1 MLKQLK
7 LNENEAKILKNYVVK
22 QADSY
27 VSKGCIEIV
36 ATDEIKIVK
45 GNPNK
50 HTNEHIDEISK
61 NISQFGLMVPIL
73 KNKNNELITGEGR
86 YLALKELGCSYI
98 ASLTI
103 ENLSAEILRAYRIAD
118 NQLTR
123 STEFDYSVLNQE
135 FKFLYDYKILGTDL
149 GFSALQIDKIYNYQI
164 ESPKQTPSKEPEEVL
179 ELKDADIP
187 ERVKAG
193 DLWRAGDSFILCAN
207 SLKTDSFKYL
217 MQGELAKLVL
227 TDSPYNVPVSG
238 HICGNGKIKHQEF
251 KMASGEMSD
260 EEFEKNFVTPYM
272 GNCIKYSQNGSLHY
286 HFIDWRGLRIFL
298 NVGYKL
304 YSDLK
309 NICVW
314 AKSNGGGMGSLY
326 RSQHEMVCVFKN
338 GDAPHINNV
347 ELGKN
352 GRNRTNVWEYP
363 GIRANTPESLELL
376 RLHPTV
382 KPTALLYDILLDVT
396 NQNDIVLDCFGGS
409 GSTLIAAYR
418 SRRRARIIEISP
430 HYCDVILWRWEKESG
445 KKAKFI
451 KNIQEDQNEQ

>member
-1 MLKQLK
+1 M
-7 LNENEAKILKNYVVK
+7 E
-22 QADSY
+22 
-27 VSKGCIEIV
+27 
-36 ATDEIKIVK
+36 
-45 GNPNK
+45 
-50 HTNEHIDEISK
+50 
-61 NISQFGLMVPIL
+61 
-73 KNKNNELITGEGR
+73 
-86 YLALKELGCSYI
+86 
-98 ASLTI
+98 
-103 ENLSAEILRAYRIAD
+103 
-118 NQLTR
+118 
-123 STEFDYSVLNQE
+123 
-135 FKFLYDYKILGTDL
+135 
-149 GFSALQIDKIYNYQI
+149 
-164 ESPKQTPSKEPEEVL
+164 
-179 ELKDADIP
+179 
-187 ERVKAG
+187 
-193 DLWRAGDSFILCAN
+193 
-207 SLKTDSFKYL
+207 
-217 MQGELAKLVL
+217 
-227 TDSPYNVPVSG
+227 
-238 HICGNGKIKHQEF
+238 
-251 KMASGEMSD
+251 
-260 EEFEKNFVTPYM
+260 
-272 GNCIKYSQNGSLHY
+272 NCIKYSQNGSLHY

-314 AKSNGGGMGSLY
+314 SKSNGGGMGSLY

>member
-1 MLKQLK
+1 MNELY
-7 LNENEAKILKNYVVK
+7 LNEKEVKILKNYVMK
-22 QADSY
+22 QSDNFVA
-27 VSKGCIEIV
+27 KGSTEIIKL
-36 ATDEIKIVK
+36 DDIKIIK

-50 HTNEHIDEISK
+50 HSEEHIGEICK

-73 KNKNNELITGEGR
+73 KNNENELMTGEGR
-86 YLALKELGCSYI
+86 YLALKKLGCSYI
-98 ASLTI
+98 ACLTV
-103 ENLSAEILRAYRIAD
+103 ENLSPEILRAYRIAD

-123 STEFDYSVLNQE
+123 STEFDYSVLNKE

-149 GFSALQIDKIYNYQI
+149 GFSALQIDKIYNYKI
-164 ESPKQTPSKEPEEVL
+164 ESPKQPQKEPDELL
-179 ELKDADIP
+179 ELKNDDIP
-187 ERVKAG
+187 KRVKLG

-207 SLKTDSFKYL
+207 SLKTESFKHL
-217 MQGELAKLVL
+217 MQGEFAKLVV
-227 TDSPYNVPVSG
+227 TDPPYNVPVSG
-238 HICGNGKIKHQEF
+238 HVCGNGKIKHQEF

-260 EEFEKNFVTPYM
+260 EEFEKDFVTPYM
-272 GNCIKYSQNGSLHY
+272 ENCIKYSQNGSLHY

-314 AKSNGGGMGSLY
+314 SKSNGGGMGSLY

-338 GDAPHINNV
+338 GDAPHTNNV

-376 RLHPTV
+376 KLHPTV

-396 NQNDIVLDCFGGS
+396 NPNDIVLDCFGGS

-418 SRRRARIIEISP
+418 TRRRARIIEISP
-430 HYCDVILWRWEKESG
+430 HYCDVILWRWEKESS
-445 KKAKFI
+445 KEVKFI

>member
-1 MLKQLK
+1 
-7 LNENEAKILKNYVVK
+7 
-22 QADSY
+22 
-27 VSKGCIEIV
+27 
-36 ATDEIKIVK
+36 
-45 GNPNK
+45 
-50 HTNEHIDEISK
+50 
-61 NISQFGLMVPIL
+61 MVPIL

-187 ERVKAG
+187 ERVKSG

-272 GNCIKYSQNGSLHY
+272 ENCIKYSQNGSLHY

-314 AKSNGGGMGSLY
+314 SKSNGGGMGSLY

>member
-1 MLKQLK
+1 MNELY
-7 LNENEAKILKNYVVK
+7 LNEKEVKILKNYVMK
-22 QADSY
+22 QSDGFVARGS
-27 VSKGCIEIV
+27 SEIV
-36 ATDEIKIVK
+36 KLDDIKIIK

-50 HTNEHIDEISK
+50 HSEEHIEEICK
-61 NISQFGLMVPIL
+61 NINQFGLMVPVL
-73 KNKNNELITGEGR
+73 KNNENELMTGEGR
-86 YLALKELGCSYI
+86 YLALKKLGCSYI
-98 ASLTI
+98 AYLTI
-103 ENLSAEILRAYRIAD
+103 ENLKPEILRAYRLAD

-123 STEFDYSVLNQE
+123 HTEFDFSILKQE
-135 FKFLYDYKILGTDL
+135 FKFLFDYKILGTDL
-149 GFSALQIDKIYNYQI
+149 GFSALQIDKIYNYNI
-164 ESPKQTPSKEPEEVL
+164 ETPKQTKREKEEIL
-179 ELKDADIP
+179 DMQDNIP
-187 ERVKAG
+187 KRVKEG

-207 SLKTDSFKYL
+207 SLKLDSFKYL

-227 TDSPYNVPVSG
+227 TDAPYNVPISG
-238 HICGNGKIKHQEF
+238 HVCGQGKIQHKEF
-251 KMASGEMSD
+251 TMASGEMSD
-260 EEFEKNFVTPYM
+260 EEFEKNFVKPYM
-272 GNCIKYSQNGSLHY
+272 KNCIKYSQDGSLHY

-298 NVGYKL
+298 NIGHEL

-314 AKSNGGGMGSLY
+314 SKSNGGGMGSLY

-338 GDAPHINNV
+338 GDSPHTNNV

-376 RLHPTV
+376 KLHPTV

-396 NQNDIVLDCFGGS
+396 NPNDIVLDCFGGS

-445 KKAKFI
+445 KEAKFI